1 MPCLLCYEMTEFDIA
16 EFEAFMAFTYRD
28 FFCLLFFFST
38 QTEISNSW
46 WPLDSNWA
54 GVFVKLKLKP
64 PFKNPGSAT
73 ASSRFMANI
82 HLHFCSLFFGKVWND
97 SSGFLFHLLLQSGTQ
112 QWSWAGIAQH
122 LICPAD
128 QSPRQ
133 YFAVAPFRTHAANM
147 KFINC
152 KISLKLRNRNGRNR
166 SALPELW

>member
-1 MPCLLCYEMTEFDIA
+1 VLCLAYYVMKWLSLTLLNLRRLWLSRIEI
-16 EFEAFMAFTYRD
+16 
-28 FFCLLFFFST
+28 FFLFVCCFFF
-38 QTEISNSW
+38 N
-46 WPLDSNWA
+46 SNWA